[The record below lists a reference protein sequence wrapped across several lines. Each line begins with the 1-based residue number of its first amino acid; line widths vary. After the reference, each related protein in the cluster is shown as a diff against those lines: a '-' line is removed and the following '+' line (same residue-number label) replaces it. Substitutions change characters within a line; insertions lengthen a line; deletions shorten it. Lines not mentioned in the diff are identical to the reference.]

1 MAVIVAAAVAA
12 ETGLTVAV
20 ATRLRAVCLPIIEQ
34 YASGAPDE
42 LKSEALIRMASHM
55 DSSVAGLALRSMKV
69 GDGITVDFRAA
80 GSSLRLSGATS
91 LLAPW
96 RTRTVGRCEV
106 AE

>member
-1 MAVIVAAAVAA
+1 MAVIDAAALGAA
-12 ETGLTVAV
+12 TGLALDV
-20 ATRLRAVCLPIIEQ
+20 ATRLRRACEPVIER

-55 DSSVAGLALRSMKV
+55 DSSLPGLALRQMKV

-96 RTRTVGRCEV
+96 RNRTVGRCEA